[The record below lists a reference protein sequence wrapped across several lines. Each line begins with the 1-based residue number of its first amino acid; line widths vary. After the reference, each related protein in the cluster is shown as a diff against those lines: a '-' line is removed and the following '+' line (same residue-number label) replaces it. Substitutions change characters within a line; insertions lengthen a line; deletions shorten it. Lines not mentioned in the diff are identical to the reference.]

1 MFEED
6 VDHEETVDFS
16 TGEVVE
22 EKKQETDSKIENTQI
37 LDNAQDM
44 LDDDKDSDIL
54 DDDDKQ
60 SDKGNRNYFDTRIF
74 NLFSIQN

>member
-6 VDHEETVDFS
+6 VDLEETVDFS

-37 LDNAQDM
+37 LDNGQDM
-44 LDDDKDSDIL
+44 LDDDKDSDTL

-60 SDKGNRNYFDTRIF
+60 SDKGNRNYFDNRIF

>member
-6 VDHEETVDFS
+6 VDLEETVDFS

-44 LDDDKDSDIL
+44 LDDDKDSDIF
-54 DDDDKQ
+54 DNDDKQ
-60 SDKGNRNYFDTRIF
+60 
-74 NLFSIQN
+74 

>member
-1 MFEED
+1 MFDED
-6 VDHEETVDFS
+6 VDLEETVDFS

-22 EKKQETDSKIENTQI
+22 EKKQETDSKIENTPI

-44 LDDDKDSDIL
+44 LDNDKDSDIF

-60 SDKGNRNYFDTRIF
+60 SDKGNRNYFDTRIS